1 MLQLLSTEVDP
12 TMPILRSGKDTN
24 QSAGSLSEDLL
35 ECCRS
40 ETLSEEVLREVFEC
54 HGLTPN
60 DNRRGVGD
68 YGFFHVACLN
78 EGVTEGMIQCLL
90 DYFPTAVNVTDV
102 HGCLPLHNA
111 CFNKNVTPSIFA
123 I

>member
-60 DNRRGVGD
+60 DNRLGVGD
-68 YGFFHVACLN
+68 CGFFHVACLN
-78 EGVTEGMIQCLL
+78 ERVTEGMIQCLL